1 MFFLLVFLLSGVAIA
16 NTVLDDKQG
25 LVNRIWIGLVFGCL
39 ELMWLPAGF
48 SLITGRFSLTEQWLA
63 LGTAILAGS
72 ACVAWEIF
80 KQYRPMPL
88 SDQPEVSPKP
98 LLDKWDIVGLVIAL
112 AITGLCTYLL
122 HTHVIRAAADGSLH
136 VGQSTY
142 GDLNMHLGMVEN
154 LFVQGQFPPEYN
166 ILPGQTIN
174 YPFLVNAASATLRF
188 GGLSLRMAVILPS
201 VVMIFCI
208 VLGFYAFAAKLTR
221 KGAASVLATT
231 LFFLNGGFGFA
242 YFLDKIRSNPE
253 NFKRIF
259 TAFYETPTNYTAVG
273 NVKWVNVICDMIIPQ
288 RTTMAGWCVV
298 LAALWMLV
306 HVARMITAREE
317 DSTKFDYRYF
327 ALLGVIGGLMPMVH
341 THSFFALGMISAGV
355 FFACLPGAIS
365 KARGRQWFIGF
376 CIFGGITLVLAL
388 PQLITWTFRSAGNE
402 GFLQWHLD
410 WANADDNWLWFWI
423 KNAGV
428 VFLLALPA
436 LLNLRG
442 SDKVVRRA
450 MAIGSLIIFAVGS
463 VAVFQPNFYDN
474 NKLFYVGYMIICAVV
489 GEYMCDLYQKL
500 KGVHGRSVI
509 AAIVLTAS
517 VLSGVLTIAREW
529 VSDYQLLGAEEVAAA
544 EYISENTEPDAV
556 FMAYPNHNNAVAVL
570 TGRRITVGA
579 GTFLYFHGVDYQ
591 ERQAKVEAMFRDGDT
606 FAREYESMDIDY
618 IYIGPYERSNYEID
632 YDWFN
637 GNCQKIYDDA
647 GVELYKVK
655 SDE

>member
-1 MFFLLVFLLSGVAIA
+1 MVFLLLFLLSGLAIA
-16 NTVLDDKQG
+16 NTVLDNNQR
-25 LVNRIWIGLVFGCL
+25 LINRIWIGLVFGCL

-48 SLITGRFSLTEQWLA
+48 ALITGRFTLTEQWLA
-63 LGTAILAGS
+63 IGVAVLAGG
-72 ACVAWEIF
+72 ACLAWDIF
-80 KQYRPMPL
+80 KQKRQDPL
-88 SDQPEVSPKP
+88 SDSAETSPKP
-98 LLDKWDIVGLVIAL
+98 LMDKWEIVGLVMAL
-112 AITGLCTYLL
+112 AVTALCTYLL
-122 HTHVIRAAADGSLH
+122 HTHVIRVAADGSLH

-166 ILPGQTIN
+166 ILPGQIIN
-174 YPFLVNAASATLRF
+174 YPFLVNAVSATLRF

-208 VLGFYAFAAKLTR
+208 ALGFYAFATKLTR
-221 KGAASVLATT
+221 KGSPAVLATT

-253 NFKRIF
+253 NFDRIF

-273 NVKWVNVICDMIIPQ
+273 NVKWVNVICDMNIPQ
-288 RTTMAGWCVV
+288 RTTMAGWCVLMV
-298 LAALWMLV
+298 ALWMIIEV
-306 HVARMITAREE
+306 SKRITAHDE
-317 DSTKFDYRYF
+317 DSGKFDYRYF
-327 ALLGVIGGLMPMVH
+327 VLLGVIGGLMPMVH
-341 THSFFALGMISAGV
+341 THSFFALGMVSAGV
-355 FFACLPGAIS
+355 FFTCLAAAIS
-365 KARGRQWFIGF
+365 NGRGRKWFIGF
-376 CIFGGITLVLAL
+376 CIFGAITLLLAL

-428 VFLLALPA
+428 VFLLTLPA
-436 LLNLRG
+436 LLNLDG
-442 SDKVVRRA
+442 KDKVVRRA
-450 MAIGSLIIFAVGS
+450 MAMGSIIIFVVSS

-474 NKLFYVGYMIICAVV
+474 NKLLYVWYMITCAIVA
-489 GEYMCDLYQKL
+489 EYMCDLYHKL
-500 KGVHGRSVI
+500 KDIQGRRVI
-509 AAIVLTAS
+509 AAVVLIAS

-544 EYISENTEPDAV
+544 EYISENIEADAV

-591 ERQAKVEAMFRDGDT
+591 ERQAKVEAMFEDGET
-606 FAREYESMDIDY
+606 FAREFESLDIDY
-618 IYIGPYERSNYEID
+618 IYIGPYERSNYDID

-637 GNCQKIYDDA
+637 ENCQRIYNEA
-647 GVELYKVK
+647 GVVIYKVK
-655 SDE
+655 